1 MNVMYKFSLSWF
13 KDLCSRSM
21 VLTNSLREGTRIGGA
36 GDADSGDDS
45 DEASKVL
52 NNKFSIEDRVNLL
65 SRTIT

>member
-1 MNVMYKFSLSWF
+1 MNEMYRFSLTWY
-13 KDLCSRSM
+13 KDLCSKSM
-21 VLTNSLREGTRIGGA
+21 ILTNSLREGTRIGGA
-36 GDADSGDDS
+36 EADSGDES